1 MKNTQYDSYRGT
13 RLPPDI
19 QLERV
24 RRVIHQELTA
34 VEREVFTAYYLQE
47 MSLTEIAQMRNV
59 NKSTVCRCLKRAE
72 RRVRRFLMY

>member
-1 MKNTQYDSYRGT
+1 MKNTQYDSYRGP

-47 MSLTEIAQMRNV
+47 MSITEIAQMRNV